1 MSKHELGSSTA
12 SKKHSR
18 RALAPN
24 RTIFLVFHWP
34 GLLPRTGE
42 QFRFEEYP
50 QAIRGL
56 LRSNF
61 SWRAQNACLHPGT
74 VVAKNAGKEA
84 GTGPG

>member
-1 MSKHELGSSTA
+1 MSKHELGSPTA

-18 RALAPN
+18 RALGPN
-24 RTIFLVFHWP
+24 RTSFPFFYWRGRP
-34 GLLPRTGE
+34 PKAGE
-42 QFRFEEYP
+42 QVRFEEYP
-50 QAIRGL
+50 QVIRGL

-74 VVAKNAGKEA
+74 VVAQSARKEA